1 VVCRITFQSPD
12 VQVDHE
18 RQRIVMYY
26 HGLEDVGYQ
35 VTRVAVSGDGIDF
48 EASEAALE
56 YS

>member
-1 VVCRITFQSPD
+1 
-12 VQVDHE
+12 
-18 RQRIVMYY
+18 MYY